1 MATTIDPQMTLGELV
16 TSRPLFAR
24 ELERH
29 GLDYCCGG
37 TTTLQ
42 DACLTQH
49 LDPVVVARELDAIAG
64 DDEPDT
70 WASMGPTQLV
80 EHIVATHHRYLWD
93 ELPRLAAL
101 TDKIVGVHGDHHP
114 ELIDVRDRFS
124 ELRADLE
131 PHMSKEEQ
139 LLFPMIQ
146 QLAANDT
153 AASFHNGTIQN
164 PISVMLE
171 EHERVGELLA
181 QLRALTNG
189 YETPTDG
196 CASYH
201 ACHEGLAHLEAD
213 THLHVHKENNLL
225 FPAAIELETRLEER
239 P

>member
-1 MATTIDPQMTLGELV
+1 MATTIDPRMTLGELV
-16 TSRPLFAR
+16 TTRPLLAR
-24 ELERH
+24 ELERR

-37 TTTLQ
+37 AATLH
-42 DACLTQH
+42 DACLSQH
-49 LDPVVVARELDAIAG
+49 LDPVVVARELDAIAS
-64 DDEPDT
+64 DDEPDA

-101 TDKIVGVHGDHHP
+101 TDKILGVHGDHHP
-114 ELIDVRDRFS
+114 ELIEVHDCFT

-139 LLFPMIQ
+139 GLFPTIRE
-146 QLAANDT
+146 LAASAA
-153 AASFHNGTIQN
+153 AASFHCGTIQN

-189 YETPTDG
+189 YETPADG
-196 CASYH
+196 CASYQ
-201 ACHEGLAHLEAD
+201 ACYEGLAHLEAD

-225 FPAAIELETRLEER
+225 FPAAIELEARLGER
-239 P
+239 S